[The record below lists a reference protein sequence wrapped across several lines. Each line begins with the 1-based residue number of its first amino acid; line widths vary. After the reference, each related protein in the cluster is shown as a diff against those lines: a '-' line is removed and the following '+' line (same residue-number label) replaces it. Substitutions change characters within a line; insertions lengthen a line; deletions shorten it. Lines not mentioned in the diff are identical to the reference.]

1 MLRVMIIDDEERI
14 RLGLAKLVEQVD
26 PGVQVTGIYASG
38 KELLDQLDSVQ
49 VDLIIT
55 DIKMPQM
62 NGLALIEKVQL
73 QRPQVK
79 FAILSGFN
87 DFSFAQQAIRLGV
100 EEYLLKPVETAELTL
115 MLERVKEKLQLEE
128 SRQSAVAEDSFR
140 LLLSHD
146 PDRLP
151 DPLRVTASRELTLH
165 PLFQHSYA
173 VMIIRAKSDQI
184 TERVQ
189 RITAGW
195 EREVKILTWEVDQ
208 IVVLAGIG
216 SGDYGDT
223 ARSLGMALLQAMP
236 AHVKVRIGISSL
248 FAGPGTLR
256 ECYKQAC
263 ASLESAWYEP
273 GIRVLVCYDQLLQ
286 VNEDNCAS
294 HRLIDRDFRDHL
306 RLLDLTKAM
315 NTITAWLDELAS
327 RRLPWHGLKDYA
339 LLVQNVLLNERLER
353 NLVSPSSEEGPSDW
367 LPEHYAD
374 WEEYAG
380 ALRSW
385 VQQHI
390 QALKDVNQENRVV
403 ETIKSFVHEHHTEEL
418 ELGQLAE
425 IVYLTPSY
433 LSKMF
438 RTKTGETITD
448 YIISVRMD
456 HAKRLLREE
465 YALKTYEVGQRVGYA
480 DPAYFNKVFKK
491 VVGLTPKEYRDRVR
505 S

>member
-26 PGVQVTGIYASG
+26 PQVKVCGVYASG
-38 KELLDQLDSVQ
+38 KELLEQLDSVP

-62 NGLALIEKVQL
+62 NGLTLIEKVQL
-73 QRPQVK
+73 LRPQIR

-100 EEYLLKPVETAELTL
+100 EEYLLKPVETAELTQ
-115 MLERVKEKLQLEE
+115 MLDRVKEKLNLEE
-128 SRQSAVAEDSFR
+128 TRQSVAAEDSFR
-140 LLLSHD
+140 LLLSQDTH
-146 PDRLP
+146 RLP
-151 DPLRVTASRELTLH
+151 DPLRVLANTELGRH
-165 PLFQHSYA
+165 PLFQHYY
-173 VMIIRAKSDQI
+173 VTMIIRAQSDQI
-184 TERVQ
+184 AERVQ

-195 EREVKILTWEVDQ
+195 EREVKTVSWEVDQ

-248 FAGPGTLR
+248 FAGAETLR
-256 ECYKQAC
+256 ECYKQAYS
-263 ASLESAWYEP
+263 SLEFAWYEP
-273 GIRVLVCYDQLLQ
+273 GIRTLVSYDQMPK

-294 HRLIDRDFRDHL
+294 HRLIDRDFREHL
-306 RLLDLTKAM
+306 RLLDLDKAM
-315 NTITAWLDELAS
+315 NTITAWLNELTT
-327 RRLPWHGLKDYA
+327 RRLPWQGLKDYA
-339 LLVQNVLLNERLER
+339 LLVQNVVLNERLER
-353 NLVSPSSEEGPSDW
+353 NLSTPSSGEEPAEW
-367 LPEHYAD
+367 LPGRYAD
-374 WEEYAG
+374 WEDYAA
-380 ALRSW
+380 ALYAW
-385 VQQHI
+385 VLQHV

-418 ELGQLAE
+418 ELTQLAE

-448 YIISVRMD
+448 YIISVRME

-480 DPAYFNKVFKK
+480 DPAYFNKVFKR